1 MTDNDIRYFG
11 RDLIELIDVKS
22 ARDVLLSS
30 DMFKHSPRMSRL
42 LNYLVEQAIVESVRD
57 TSEYAIGIS
66 VFDRDP
72 CSYSTGEDPVVRVQV
87 GRLRAKLRN
96 YYATFGRN
104 AKVRIVIPLGCYM
117 PTFQRQSVNA
127 TGVAPS
133 HAFCICPFKCLSSQT
148 RWECFTEGLHEELTH
163 HLYKKLDRKIIV
175 ESAATCAG
183 IHPAQSLDSVPCNGI
198 GHRLEGSVHV
208 DAERIRTSV
217 RLIDVTTGYVA
228 WSEQFNRAAYT
239 AIAHQQELASS
250 ICYALQGFLAMHAS
264 ILSEHSAHNSGTA
277 LL

>member
-1 MTDNDIRYFG
+1 MTDNDIRYLG
-11 RDLIELIDVKS
+11 RDLIELIEVKS

-72 CSYSTGEDPVVRVQV
+72 HSYSTGEDPVVRVQV
-87 GRLRAKLRN
+87 GRLRAKLKN
-96 YYATFGRN
+96 YYTTFGRN
-104 AKVRIVIPLGCYM
+104 ADVMIVIPLGCYM
-117 PTFQRQSVNA
+117 PIFQRRAACVA
-127 TGVAPS
+127 GVQT
-133 HAFCICPFKCLSSQT
+133 HGAFCICPFKCLSSQAG
-148 RWECFTEGLHEELTH
+148 WECFTEGLHDELTH
-163 HLYKKLDRKIIV
+163 HLYKNLGRKIIV
-175 ESAATCAG
+175 ESVDTCKS
-183 IHPAQSLDSVPCNGI
+183 HDPAHSHASVPCRGI
-198 GHRLEGSVHV
+198 RHRLEGSVHV

-239 AIAHQQELASS
+239 QIAHQQELASS
-250 ICYALQGFLAMHAS
+250 ICYALQGFLAMDS
-264 ILSEHSAHNSGTA
+264 SGISEHSVHNGDAA